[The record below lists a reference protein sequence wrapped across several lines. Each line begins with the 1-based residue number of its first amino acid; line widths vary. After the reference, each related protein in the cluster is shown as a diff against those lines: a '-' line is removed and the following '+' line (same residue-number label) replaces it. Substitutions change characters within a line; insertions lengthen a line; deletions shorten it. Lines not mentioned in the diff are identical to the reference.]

1 MLASSYNSLY
11 VMFSLIVA
19 ILASYTALNMA
30 GRVSRTHGMASALW
44 LAGGSFAM
52 GIGIWSM
59 HFIGMLAFQLPIEL
73 GYDLTLTGLSLLIA
87 IASSAFALWLVCQ
100 EEMPL
105 VRLLLGAVLLGMG
118 IAAMH
123 YTGMAALLMNPSV
136 QYIPSLFAASVVIA
150 VVASGAALWIAFRLR
165 GEGKYINRARFGAS
179 LVMGCAIVGMHYTG
193 MAAAQFPEG
202 SVCGAVNSGID
213 SKWLVVLVILVT
225 LAVCAIALIVSMLDV
240 RTSLLAN
247 SLDHANSALV
257 QLALQDN
264 LTGLPN
270 RILLNDRLEQAI
282 QKATRQQSHFAV
294 LFMDL
299 DGFKAVNDTYGH
311 HTGDQLLVEV
321 ARRINEAKRG
331 EDTVARLGGDE
342 FVLLIDPG
350 EPEDAAALA
359 QRLVESIKAPYVLG
373 RQTVH
378 VSTSVGI
385 AIFPDDGRS
394 SHELM
399 VNSDAAMYHA
409 KEQGR
414 DGYCFFEKA
423 MNTNAHQQ
431 FQLQQDLRTAL
442 EQNEFIL
449 HFQPKMVAP
458 NGPMT
463 GVEALLRWNKPDV
476 GLIPPDRFLPLA
488 ERTGLIVPIGNWVI
502 NEACRQMAE
511 WHGQGRG
518 EWSIAVNLSTVQLAH
533 SGLVE
538 VVRTALHSNGL
549 PAHCL
554 TLEVTEST
562 AMRDA
567 EAALIVLDQ
576 LAALGVSISI
586 DDFGTGYSSL
596 LYLKRLPANEL
607 KIDRGFITELAQG
620 NDDAAIVS
628 AIVALGKTLGLRI
641 VAEGVETAE
650 QQEMLTDLG
659 CNVLQGFLLG
669 RPMEAQR
676 MLDSLGIDQPGM
688 TCGSATGIQAGI
700 MAASTRGVAPHESPE
715 ETPAAI
721 QGQGQEGQ
729 RQTGPGQQESL
740 HQQG

>member
-1 MLASSYNSLY
+1 MLVSSYNSLY
-11 VMFSLIVA
+11 VLFSLIVA

-30 GRVSRTHGMASALW
+30 GRVTHTEGAASALW

-52 GIGIWSM
+52 GTGIWSM

-73 GYDLTLTGLSLLIA
+73 GYDLELTGLSLLVA

-100 EEMPL
+100 KEMPL
-105 VRLLLGAVLLGMG
+105 HRLLLGAMLMGIG

-123 YTGMAALLMNPSV
+123 YTGMAALLMNPV
-136 QYIPSLFAASVVIA
+136 VEYVPSLFALSVLIA
-150 VVASGAALWIAFRLR
+150 VLASGAALWIAFRLR

-179 LVMGCAIVGMHYTG
+179 LIMGCAIVGMHYTG
-193 MAAAQFPEG
+193 MAAARFPLG
-202 SVCGAVNSGID
+202 SVCGAVNAGID
-213 SKWLVVLVILVT
+213 SKWLMVLVILIT
-225 LAVCAIALIVSMLDV
+225 LAVSAIALIISMLDV

-247 SLDHANSALV
+247 SLDRANSELV
-257 QLALQDN
+257 QLALHDN
-264 LTGLPN
+264 LTRLPN
-270 RILLNDRLEQAI
+270 RILLNDRLDQAL

-321 ARRINEAKRG
+321 ARRITEAKRS

-342 FVLLIDPG
+342 FVLLIDPAQ
-350 EPEDAAALA
+350 PEDAAVLA
-359 QRLVESIKAPYVLG
+359 QRLMESIRAPYVLG

-378 VSTSVGI
+378 VSTSIGI
-385 AIFPDDGRS
+385 AIFPADGHTL
-394 SHELM
+394 HELM
-399 VNSDAAMYHA
+399 INADAAMYHA

-423 MNTNAHQQ
+423 MNVNAHQQ
-431 FQLQQDLRTAL
+431 FQLQQDVRKAL
-442 EQNEFIL
+442 EQNEFVL
-449 HFQPKMVAP
+449 HYQPKMIAP

-463 GVEALLRWNKPDV
+463 GVEALLRWNKPGV
-476 GLIPPDRFLPLA
+476 GLVPPDSFLPLA

-511 WHGQGRG
+511 WHALGQG

-533 SGLVE
+533 SGLVD
-538 VVRTALHSNGL
+538 VVRTALQSNDL
-549 PAHCL
+549 PPRFL
-554 TLEVTEST
+554 ILEVTEST

-567 EAALIVLDQ
+567 EAALIVLNH

-620 NDDAAIVS
+620 NDDAAIVA
-628 AIVALGKTLGLRI
+628 AIIGLGKTLGLKI
-641 VAEGVETAE
+641 VAEGVETDE

-659 CNVLQGFLLG
+659 CDILQGFLLG
-669 RPMEAQR
+669 VPMSAQR
-676 MLDSLGIDQPGM
+676 MLEILS
-688 TCGSATGIQAGI
+688 
-700 MAASTRGVAPHESPE
+700 VAKIE
-715 ETPAAI
+715 A
-721 QGQGQEGQ
+721 
-729 RQTGPGQQESL
+729 
-740 HQQG
+740 

>member
-11 VMFSLIVA
+11 VAFSLIVA

-30 GRVSRTHGMASALW
+30 GRVSLTHGKASALW

-52 GIGIWSM
+52 GTGIWAM
-59 HFIGMLAFQLPIEL
+59 HFIGMLAFRLPIEL
-73 GYDLTLTGLSLLIA
+73 GYDLALTGLSLLIA

-100 EEMPL
+100 QEMPWL
-105 VRLLLGAVLLGMG
+105 RLMLGAVLMGIG

-123 YTGMAALLMNPSV
+123 YTGMAALLMSPGV
-136 QYIPSLFAASVVIA
+136 EYIPSLFALSVLIA
-150 VVASGAALWIAFRLR
+150 ILASGAALWIAFRLR
-165 GEGKYINRARFGAS
+165 GEGKHINRARIGAS

-193 MAAAQFPEG
+193 MAAAQFPVG
-202 SVCGAVNSGID
+202 SVCGAMNTGID
-213 SKWLVVLVILVT
+213 SKWLVVLVILIT

-247 SLDHANSALV
+247 SLDRANSELV
-257 QLALQDN
+257 QLALHDN
-264 LTGLPN
+264 LTRLPN
-270 RILLNDRLEQAI
+270 RILLNDRLDQAI
-282 QKATRQQSHFAV
+282 QKANRQKSHFAV

-299 DGFKAVNDTYGH
+299 DGFKAVNDACGH

-321 ARRINEAKRG
+321 AKRIDQAKRG

-350 EPEDAAALA
+350 EPEDAAVLA
-359 QRLVESIKAPYVLG
+359 QRLVESVRAPYVLG

-378 VSTSVGI
+378 VSTSIGI

-394 SHELM
+394 AHEMM
-399 VNSDAAMYHA
+399 VNADAAMYHA
-409 KEQGR
+409 KELGR

-423 MNTNAHQQ
+423 MNVNAHQQ
-431 FQLQQDLRTAL
+431 LQLQQDLRKAL
-442 EQNEFIL
+442 EHKEFVL
-449 HFQPKMVAP
+449 HFQPKMIAP
-458 NGPMT
+458 NGPMV
-463 GVEALLRWNKPDV
+463 GVEALLRWENPEL
-476 GLIPPDRFLPLA
+476 GLVPPDRFLPLA

-511 WHGQGRG
+511 WHAQGHG
-518 EWSIAVNLSTVQLAH
+518 DWTIAVNLSTVQLAH
-533 SGLVE
+533 AGLVE
-538 VVRTALHSNGL
+538 VVRKALVSNNL
-549 PAHCL
+549 PPHCL

-607 KIDRGFITELAQG
+607 KIDRGFVTELAQG

-628 AIVALGKTLGLRI
+628 AIIALGQTLGMRI

-650 QQEMLTDLG
+650 QQKMLTDLG
-659 CNVLQGFLLG
+659 CNTLQGYLLG
-669 RPMEAQR
+669 RPM
-676 MLDSLGIDQPGM
+676 
-688 TCGSATGIQAGI
+688 SAK
-700 MAASTRGVAPHESPE
+700 RLV
-715 ETPAAI
+715 
-721 QGQGQEGQ
+721 
-729 RQTGPGQQESL
+729 ESL
-740 HQQG
+740 SELPVQV

>member
-11 VMFSLIVA
+11 VAFSLIVA

-30 GRVSRTHGMASALW
+30 GRVSLTHGKASALW

-52 GIGIWSM
+52 GTGIWAM
-59 HFIGMLAFQLPIEL
+59 HFIGMLAFRLPIEL
-73 GYDLTLTGLSLLIA
+73 GYDLALTGLSLLIA

-100 EEMPL
+100 QEMPWLRL
-105 VRLLLGAVLLGMG
+105 VLGAVLMGIG

-123 YTGMAALLMNPSV
+123 YTGMAALLMSPGV
-136 QYIPSLFAASVVIA
+136 EYIPSLFALSVLIA
-150 VVASGAALWIAFRLR
+150 ILASGAALWIAFRLR
-165 GEGKYINRARFGAS
+165 GEGKHINRARIGAS

-193 MAAAQFPEG
+193 MAAAQFPVG
-202 SVCGAVNSGID
+202 SVCGAMNTGID
-213 SKWLVVLVILVT
+213 SKWLVVLVILIT

-247 SLDHANSALV
+247 SLDRANSELV
-257 QLALQDN
+257 QLALHDN
-264 LTGLPN
+264 LTRLPN
-270 RILLNDRLEQAI
+270 RILLNDRLDQAI
-282 QKATRQQSHFAV
+282 QKANRQKSHFAV

-299 DGFKAVNDTYGH
+299 DGFKAVNDACGH

-321 ARRINEAKRG
+321 AKRIDQAKRG

-350 EPEDAAALA
+350 EPEDAAVLA
-359 QRLVESIKAPYVLG
+359 QRLVESVRAPYVLG

-378 VSTSVGI
+378 VSTSIGI

-394 SHELM
+394 AHEMM
-399 VNSDAAMYHA
+399 VNADAAMYHA
-409 KEQGR
+409 KELGR

-423 MNTNAHQQ
+423 MNVNAHQQ
-431 FQLQQDLRTAL
+431 LQLQQDLRKAL
-442 EQNEFIL
+442 EHKEFVL
-449 HFQPKMVAP
+449 HFQPKMIAP
-458 NGPMT
+458 NGPMV
-463 GVEALLRWNKPDV
+463 GVEALLRWENPEL
-476 GLIPPDRFLPLA
+476 GLVPPDRFLPLA

-511 WHGQGRG
+511 WHAQGHG
-518 EWSIAVNLSTVQLAH
+518 DWTIAVNLSTVQLAH
-533 SGLVE
+533 AGLVE
-538 VVRTALHSNGL
+538 VVRKALVSNNL
-549 PAHCL
+549 PPHCL

-607 KIDRGFITELAQG
+607 KIDRGFVTELAQG

-628 AIVALGKTLGLRI
+628 AIIALGQTLGMRI

-650 QQEMLTDLG
+650 QQKMLTDLG
-659 CNVLQGFLLG
+659 CNTLQGYLLG
-669 RPMEAQR
+669 RPM
-676 MLDSLGIDQPGM
+676 
-688 TCGSATGIQAGI
+688 SAK
-700 MAASTRGVAPHESPE
+700 RLV
-715 ETPAAI
+715 
-721 QGQGQEGQ
+721 
-729 RQTGPGQQESL
+729 ESL
-740 HQQG
+740 SELPVQV